1 MKIII
6 NNTIYD
12 ITTFIDEHPGGK
24 EVFGEINENEIKD
37 MTDKFNEVGHSSYAV
52 SLLSNYRVAELDK
65 SDPRYKKNEVIFNE
79 NKINKLFT
87 HEDKYNVHKV
97 LGLIVLLNYAH
108 LFYDFAYTGFIGEIR
123 LGSYYVFL

>member
-87 HEDKYNVHKV
+87 HEDKYNVHKI
-97 LGLIVLLNYAH
+97 LGLIVLLNCFTILH
-108 LFYDFAYTGFIGEIR
+108 ILVLSGK
-123 LGSYYVFL
+123 